1 MRSQKWYKGLA
12 ITMVVGGIGGEGLF
26 EYLAARAEDRVRR
39 FDEKLTEVAQAS
51 ALDALKNARDAQ
63 EQTKREIDARLVLE
77 KQLIA
82 QGPRWR
88 MLEARKGPFIE
99 VLRKYKYQPVTIMEC
114 GAWGSITPERF
125 RIEQDLVNFLGTT
138 VFDGSKIV
146 GAGWKVGYIG
156 WNGCPPSGPTLLVES
171 WCTPAVWRLRMSLQR
186 RQRWSVNLSYQSA
199 DSLLFYR
206 YRPLFR
212 L

>member
-82 QGPRWR
+82 RGPRWR

-138 VFDGSKIV
+138 VLMVLKSSALAGRSDTLAGTDARHQDRRCWWNRGVRQQYGVCGCHYSGDSA
-146 GAGWKVGYIG
+146 GA
-156 WNGCPPSGPTLLVES
+156 
-171 WCTPAVWRLRMSLQR
+171 
-186 RQRWSVNLSYQSA
+186 
-199 DSLLFYR
+199 
-206 YRPLFR
+206 
-212 L
+212 